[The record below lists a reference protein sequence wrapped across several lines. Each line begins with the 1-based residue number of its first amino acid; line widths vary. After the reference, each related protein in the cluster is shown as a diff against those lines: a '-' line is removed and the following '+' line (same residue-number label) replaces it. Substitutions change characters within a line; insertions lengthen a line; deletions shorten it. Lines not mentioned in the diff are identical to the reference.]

1 MRYVKSIKSLSDI
14 WRQIKGKDVQ
24 WTSAMTRPKWNVDP
38 YSLHDRNRTN
48 NVYQY
53 NSKSD
58 EELYNISY
66 LEKISDYLRKH
77 FWKEHTFW
85 TDGYFVC
92 SAGNVSEEMLRKYIE
107 NQG

>member
-24 WTSAMTRPKWNVDP
+24 WTSAMTRPKWTVAP

-48 NVYQY
+48 NVY
-53 NSKSD
+53 
-58 EELYNISY
+58 
-66 LEKISDYLRKH
+66 H
-77 FWKEHTFW
+77 FWREHTFW
-85 TDGYFVC
+85 TDGYFAC
-92 SAGNVSEEMLRKYIE
+92 SVGNVSEEMVRKYIE